1 MSQQV
6 GDFFKLLRPFQKSW
20 TLLDSDTIR
29 CRKVDA
35 HYDIMTIIYLT
46 VGLATGVS
54 FRALIYCI
62 FLRHILVKIT
72 VCMAGGAI

>member
-1 MSQQV
+1 M

-20 TLLDSDTIR
+20 TLLDAIR

>member
-1 MSQQV
+1 M
-6 GDFFKLLRPFQKSW
+6 GDVFKLLRPFQKSW
-20 TLLDSDTIR
+20 TLLDSDA

-35 HYDIMTIIYLT
+35 HYNIMTIIYLT

>member
-1 MSQQV
+1 MYQSHILRTYCLIFILYSQA
-6 GDFFKLLRPFQKSW
+6 
-20 TLLDSDTIR
+20 IR

-35 HYDIMTIIYLT
+35 HYEIMTIIYLT

-62 FLRHILVKIT
+62 FLRHIRVKIT